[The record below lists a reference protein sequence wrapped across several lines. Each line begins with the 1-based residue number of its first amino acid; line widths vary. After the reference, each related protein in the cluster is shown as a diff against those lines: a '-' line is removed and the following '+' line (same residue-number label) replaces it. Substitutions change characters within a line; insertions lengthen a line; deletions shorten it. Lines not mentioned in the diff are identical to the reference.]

1 MVRSLFCLLL
11 KGAER
16 ASLTAIPSVDVQGVA
31 ETIARYFELQ
41 GMSQEEAKSKFWL
54 VDSRVRCRTVSTHLC

>member
-1 MVRSLFCLLL
+1 M
-11 KGAER
+11 
-16 ASLTAIPSVDVQGVA
+16 LTALDVQGVA

-54 VDSRVRCRTVSTHLC
+54 VDSRVSVCSALPI

>member
-1 MVRSLFCLLL
+1 M
-11 KGAER
+11 
-16 ASLTAIPSVDVQGVA
+16 QGVA

-54 VDSRVRCRTVSTHLC
+54 VDSRVSILLSSADLK